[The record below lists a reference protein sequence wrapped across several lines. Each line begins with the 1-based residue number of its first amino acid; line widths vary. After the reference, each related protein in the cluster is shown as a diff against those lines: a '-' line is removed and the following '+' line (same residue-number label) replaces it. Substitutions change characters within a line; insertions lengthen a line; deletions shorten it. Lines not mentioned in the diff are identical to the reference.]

1 MRWKEMEFISFFHFD
16 IKNRKNL
23 FIHLLLNLKKNYE
36 ILFSVCEFN
45 QFFFILSLL
54 LSFFIEWNFTH
65 NQQNLFSTWI
75 FALQP
80 TTTTMI
86 QAMFLCV
93 YMCMISTFFLHFFF
107 VCRGPFGNWVE
118 FFFQRFFSTLFF
130 CFFDMILTIC
140 IKIKNKTLSSIYYN
154 GKNFGNVCSHT
165 HTGLYSSE

>member
-1 MRWKEMEFISFFHFD
+1 MRFFSLSV
-16 IKNRKNL
+16 NL
-23 FIHLLLNLKKNYE
+23 IN
-36 ILFSVCEFN
+36 
-45 QFFFILSLL
+45 FFFILSLLL

-80 TTTTMI
+80 TTTTTTTMI

-93 YMCMISTFFLHFFF
+93 YVYDIHFFLTFFFSF
-107 VCRGPFGNWVE
+107 VEHHLGIELN
-118 FFFQRFFSTLFF
+118 FFSTLFF

-140 IKIKNKTLSSIYYN
+140 IKIKNKTLSLIYYN
-154 GKNFGNVCSHT
+154 GKNLGNVCSHT

>member
-107 VCRGPFGNWVE
+107 RLSRTIWE
-118 FFFQRFFSTLFF
+118 LSWIFFSTIFFHSVFLFLWYDF
-130 CFFDMILTIC
+130 NDLYQNQKQNTIFDL
-140 IKIKNKTLSSIYYN
+140 L
-154 GKNFGNVCSHT
+154 
-165 HTGLYSSE
+165 